1 MTPRQIALMSALAG
15 IWGGSYL
22 LIKYA
27 LEDLSAPMIV
37 FTRTVIAALVL
48 LIALRGAARGA
59 LADLRRRPGAAAARR
74 WRPPGAHDGSPR
86 PWTHL
91 RLPRAG

>member
-1 MTPRQIALMSALAG
+1 MTARQIGLLSALAA

-37 FTRTVIAALVL
+37 FTRTLIAALVL
-48 LIALRGAARGA
+48 LVALRGAARGA
-59 LADLRRRPGAAAARR
+59 LADLRRRPGTAS
-74 WRPPGAHDGSPR
+74 SPR
-86 PWTHL
+86 TRRRSSRSRW
-91 RLPRAG
+91 PR

>member
-1 MTPRQIALMSALAG
+1 MSACHAGLLGALAA

-37 FTRTVIAALVL
+37 WTRVAIAALVL
-48 LIALRGAARGA
+48 LAALRLTGGSAAVTGVVSELRARPRSA
-59 LADLRRRPGAAAARR
+59 LLLGTLAVA
-74 WRPPGAHDGSPR
+74 
-86 PWTHL
+86 
-91 RLPRAG
+91 LPFM